1 MKWMLTENAD
11 VLYTRAEE
19 LVKSL
24 LHSRRS
30 RVQIPSSY
38 LGKGPLSVALHSFKA
53 CAEGMEVGGSLE
65 LADNGIEE
73 FQV

>member
-1 MKWMLTENAD
+1 MKWMLTKKW
-11 VLYTRAEE
+11 YTGAEE

-24 LHSRRS
+24 LHSRRTQ
-30 RVQIPSSY
+30 VQIPSSS
-38 LGKGPLSVALHSFKA
+38 LGKGQLSVALHSFKA
-53 CAEGMEVGGSLE
+53 CAEGMEAGGSLE